1 MQTNENYSLG
11 CLFTG
16 RRYQLCF
23 NMSGEKQATSLCVKE
38 LNREEISAKGTDS
51 LQAPAYGFYPP
62 FLD

>member
-11 CLFTG
+11 CLFTSNLAV
-16 RRYQLCF
+16 R
-23 NMSGEKQATSLCVKE
+23 QAVAKE